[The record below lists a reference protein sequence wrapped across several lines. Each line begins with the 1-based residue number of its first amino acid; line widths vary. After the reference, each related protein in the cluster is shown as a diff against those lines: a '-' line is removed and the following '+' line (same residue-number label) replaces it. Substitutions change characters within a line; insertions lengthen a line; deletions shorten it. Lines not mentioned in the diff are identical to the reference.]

1 MAETRVSKA
10 TATNKTT
17 GRLKK
22 GYKAKGKG
30 VYVKVS
36 AGKPKAKTKSKTKR
50 KSTRKKTSKV
60 KLSLTRKIK
69 KAFKK

>member
-1 MAETRVSKA
+1 MAETKVSKA

-22 GYKAKGKG
+22 GYRAKGKG

-36 AGKPKAKTKSKTKR
+36 APTAKRKTKAKPKRKAKKRTVKAKINITK
-50 KSTRKKTSKV
+50 
-60 KLSLTRKIK
+60 KIK
-69 KAFKK
+69 KIFK

>member
-1 MAETRVSKA
+1 MAETKVSKK
-10 TATNKTT
+10 TATNQKT

-36 AGKPKAKTKSKTKR
+36 TAKKKAVKRKVKRKAKVKISITK
-50 KSTRKKTSKV
+50 
-60 KLSLTRKIK
+60 KIK
-69 KAFKK
+69 ALLK